1 MVRRS
6 VTIGIHTIPAR
17 TETKW
22 NNGVGIPARVGLTL
36 TGLRSWRRRAAAMLP
51 CAMMSDSRSA
61 DVVVVGG
68 GCEGAST
75 AWNLARLGAGRVV
88 LLERDDLASGATGRS
103 SAIVRTHYTH
113 EALVRMAL
121 AGRRVFERFGEVVGG
136 DAGFH
141 RTGFLALFGLADA
154 GAVRANVAMA
164 RAMGVDARVLLPDEL
179 RALEPRMVVDGVG
192 AAAWE
197 PDSGYAD
204 PHGATMGYAAAA
216 RRHGAD
222 IRIGVAVSAIRVAGG
237 RVQAIETVTGETIA
251 TGAVVVTAGYRT
263 RDLLAPLGVDVP
275 LTPVRHDIAIV
286 GRSAGFGAIH
296 PVVSDRAGGSYYRPE
311 GDELTLIGTT
321 SPHEG
326 HVDPDVERDRPPH
339 QADAA
344 TLAARFAARFPSEEH
359 AVLRGGYTGVY
370 DCSPDLQP
378 LLGPVAGIDGL
389 HVGCGFSGHGF
400 KLSPV
405 IGELLA
411 EKLLTGKT
419 TLVDLELFSPMRFAA
434 GRMVTSPHP
443 YSVATHG

>member
-1 MVRRS
+1 MRHPVA
-6 VTIGIHTIPAR
+6 TA
-17 TETKW
+17 
-22 NNGVGIPARVGLTL
+22 
-36 TGLRSWRRRAAAMLP
+36 
-51 CAMMSDSRSA
+51 RSA
-61 DVVVVGG
+61 DVVVIGG
-68 GCEGAST
+68 GCEGTSA
-75 AWNLARLGAGRVV
+75 AWHLARLGAGRVV
-88 LLERDDLASGATGRS
+88 LLERAELAGGATGRS

-113 EALVRMAL
+113 EALVRMSL
-121 AGRRVFERFGEVVGG
+121 AARRVFECFGEIVGG
-136 DAGFH
+136 DAGFR
-141 RTGFLALFGLADA
+141 RTGFLALFGPADVA
-154 GAVRANVAMA
+154 AVRANVALA
-164 RAMGVDARVLLPDEL
+164 RGVGVDARVLLPDEL
-179 RALEPRMVVDGVG
+179 RALEPRMAVDGLG

-216 RRHGAD
+216 RRHGAE
-222 IRIGVAVSAIRVAGG
+222 IRVGVTVTAIGVAGG
-237 RVQAIETVTGETIA
+237 RVRTVESTAGTFA
-251 TGAVVVTAGYRT
+251 TGAVVVAAGYRT

-286 GRSAGFGAIH
+286 GRSPGFGAIH

-311 GDELTLIGTT
+311 GGDLTLIGTT

-339 QADAA
+339 QADVA
-344 TLAARFAARFPSEEH
+344 TLAARFTTRFPSEER

-378 LLGPVAGIDGL
+378 LLGPVAAIDGL
-389 HVGCGFSGHGF
+389 HVACGFSGHGF

-405 IGELLA
+405 IGELIA

-419 TLVDLELFSPMRFAA
+419 TLVDLELFGPSRFAA
-434 GRMVTSPHP
+434 GRGIASPHP